1 MNIKDFVNEVI
12 SQTIDGV
19 KEAQSKYCSKFIIV
33 PPVICPE
40 LASHQSNACVTHG
53 TLRQTTEINFDMT
66 LCVNETSQNEGGG
79 GIAIQVFS
87 VGAKTASGTQT
98 GITQHISFTVPVALP
113 TVKRDE
119 AR

>member
-12 SQTIDGV
+12 SQTIEGV
-19 KEAQSKYCSKFIIV
+19 KEAQAKYCSESIII
-33 PPVICPE
+33 PPIICPE
-40 LASHQSNACVTHG
+40 PTSPKSNIYVTHG
-53 TLRQTTEINFDMT
+53 TLRQMTNINFDMT